1 MASSS
6 EAPATTYVDS
16 SSDDEC
22 LSAVKQKAEI
32 AEENSRCS
40 KYGEDSDDEPIMAGV
55 LVTVEVEEMDE
66 DCPLEFNKSEKTNKK
81 AKKRKKQ
88 KHVKDKPGKS
98 RSFRCTVCSAEFETA
113 GALKKHGL
121 EHQVKTR

>member
-6 EAPATTYVDS
+6 EAPATTYIDS

-22 LSAVKQKAEI
+22 LSAVKRKAEI

-55 LVTVEVEEMDE
+55 LVTVEVEEMDD
-66 DCPLEFNKSEKTNKK
+66 DCPLEFNKVSLKNIEKYYKTIFKHFFNLYKYV
-81 AKKRKKQ
+81 KRSQ
-88 KHVKDKPGKS
+88 FTLNSVKVM
-98 RSFRCTVCSAEFETA
+98 FFFCYNRC
-113 GALKKHGL
+113 L
-121 EHQVKTR
+121 